1 MSARV
6 PPVSFDRSPCPSTR
20 DRPVN
25 AQPLNHSAVA
35 SPKHTIS
42 VMVEN
47 RPGVLARVAGLF
59 ARRGFNINSLAVSA
73 TENPDISRM
82 TIVTMGDEA
91 HLMQV
96 IKQLNKL
103 IDVISIY
110 DHTEDDLIEREIAL
124 IKLKA
129 TVSNRME
136 IMQLAT
142 VFHAEVLTISPSD
155 ETVIVEIT
163 GEEQRIDAFLET
175 LAKFEIL
182 EFVRTGKIALV
193 RGARQ
198 T

>member
-1 MSARV
+1 
-6 PPVSFDRSPCPSTR
+6 
-20 DRPVN
+20 VN
-25 AQPLNHSAVA
+25 APTLNLA
-35 SPKHTIS
+35 SPQQEKHTIS

-82 TIVTMGDEA
+82 TIVTTGDEA

-103 IDVISIY
+103 IDVITIY
-110 DHTEDDLIEREIAL
+110 DHTGEDLIEREIAL

-129 TVSNRME
+129 SVTNRME

-163 GEEQRIDAFLET
+163 GEEARIDAFLET
-175 LAKFEIL
+175 LSKFEIL

-193 RGARQ
+193 RGARH

>member
-1 MSARV
+1 MK
-6 PPVSFDRSPCPSTR
+6 
-20 DRPVN
+20 N
-25 AQPLNHSAVA
+25 NNGNEH
-35 SPKHTIS
+35 KHTIS

>member
-1 MSARV
+1 MTAQVQPFPSSVAR
-6 PPVSFDRSPCPSTR
+6 
-20 DRPVN
+20 
-25 AQPLNHSAVA
+25 
-35 SPKHTIS
+35 KHTIS
-42 VMVEN
+42 VLVEN

-73 TENPDISRM
+73 TQDPDVSRM

-103 IDVISIY
+103 VDVITIY

-124 IKLKA
+124 IKLRA
-129 TVSNRME
+129 NVSNRME
-136 IMQLAT
+136 IMQLAS
-142 VFHAEVLTISPSD
+142 VFHAEITSISPSD
-155 ETVIVEIT
+155 ETMIVEIT
-163 GEEQRIDAFLET
+163 GEEARIDAFLET
-175 LAKFEIL
+175 LTKFDVL

-193 RGARQ
+193 RGASS

>member
-1 MSARV
+1 L
-6 PPVSFDRSPCPSTR
+6 PDREAAA
-20 DRPVN
+20 VN
-25 AQPLNHSAVA
+25 APVLNPAA
-35 SPKHTIS
+35 TQARKHTIS

-96 IKQLNKL
+96 IKQTNKL
-103 IDVISIY
+103 IDVITIY
-110 DHTEDDLIEREIAL
+110 DHTGEDVVEREIAL
-124 IKLKA
+124 IKVRA
-129 TVSNRME
+129 NVNNRME
-136 IMQLAT
+136 IMQLAS
-142 VFHAEVLTISPSD
+142 VFHAEIIHISPAD
-155 ETVIVEIT
+155 EVIIVEIT
-163 GEEQRIDAFLET
+163 GEEARIDAFLET

-193 RGARQ
+193 RGSRS

>member
-1 MSARV
+1 MNAPNLQPDESAPR
-6 PPVSFDRSPCPSTR
+6 
-20 DRPVN
+20 
-25 AQPLNHSAVA
+25 
-35 SPKHTIS
+35 KHTIS

-47 RPGVLARVAGLF
+47 RPGVLARVSGLF

-82 TIVTMGDEA
+82 TIVTMGNEA

-103 IDVISIY
+103 IDVITIY
-110 DHTEDDLIEREIAL
+110 DHTGEDLIEREIAL

-129 TVSNRME
+129 SVANRME

-155 ETVIVEIT
+155 ETIIVEIT
-163 GEEQRIDAFLET
+163 GEEARIDAFLEA
-175 LAKFEIL
+175 LGKFEIL

>member
-1 MSARV
+1 MNA
-6 PPVSFDRSPCPSTR
+6 PSPDPSDTAPR
-20 DRPVN
+20 
-25 AQPLNHSAVA
+25 
-35 SPKHTIS
+35 KHTIS

-73 TENPDISRM
+73 TENPDIFRM
-82 TIVTMGDEA
+82 TIVTMGNEA

-103 IDVISIY
+103 IDVITIY
-110 DHTEDDLIEREIAL
+110 DHTGEDLIEREIAL

-129 TVSNRME
+129 TVANRME

-142 VFHAEVLTISPSD
+142 VFHAEILIISPAD
-155 ETVIVEIT
+155 ETLIVEIT
-163 GEEQRIDAFLET
+163 GEEARIDAFLET
-175 LAKFEIL
+175 LSKFEIL

>member
-1 MSARV
+1 MNV
-6 PPVSFDRSPCPSTR
+6 
-20 DRPVN
+20 
-25 AQPLNHSAVA
+25 QPLNHSASVA
-35 SPKHTIS
+35 SKHTIS

-82 TIVTMGDEA
+82 TIVTHGDEA

-103 IDVISIY
+103 IDVITIY
-110 DHTEDDLIEREIAL
+110 DHTGEDLVEREIAL
-124 IKLKA
+124 IKVRA
-129 TVSNRME
+129 NVANRME
-136 IMQLAT
+136 IMQLAA
-142 VFHAEVLTISPSD
+142 VFHAEIVTILPSD
-155 ETVIVEIT
+155 EVMIVEIT
-163 GEEQRIDAFLET
+163 GEEARIDAFLET